1 MGMLDQKT
9 VSTAEVVGGMALLLF
24 GHKFK
29 GLSLFSH
36 GMYGLEQQYRKNH
49 PDLEPGFEARWQRAV
64 EFYDATHQDEINRSL
79 HRWGIPVIVTGAV
92 GLLAARPYSLPWL
105 TSAASFAVGWAMNI
119 AGHSMY
125 EKNNPAF
132 TEDPLAFVAGP
143 VWDLKQM
150 LNQPTVPPR
159 MNATEPLE
167 ATVL

>member
-9 VSTAEVVGGMALLLF
+9 VSTAEVVGGMAMLLF
-24 GHKFK
+24 GHKLK

-36 GMYGLEQQYRKNH
+36 GMYGLEQEYRKNH

-64 EFYDATHQDEINRSL
+64 EFYDA
-79 HRWGIPVIVTGAV
+79 VIVTGAV
-92 GLLAARPYSLPWL
+92 GLLAARPYTLPWL

-125 EKNNPAF
+125 EKNSPAF

-159 MNATEPLE
+159 MQAPEHLE
-167 ATVL
+167 ATVM